1 MKIGGYLRYY
11 GGIIIVFFGVFL
23 TFGSVVQLNEGKET
37 FRSFL
42 SLVFF
47 MGLLPIAVGGWMI
60 YSAKKTAAEN
70 ITEKQEKEVL
80 QLAIQSGGYVGIAQV
95 TMATSLSPSEA
106 ETLLKRMQEQ
116 GILILKVSDSGNI
129 VYQIAGML
137 GKDEKLHDV

>member
-1 MKIGGYLRYY
+1 MKIGGYLRFY
-11 GGIIIVFFGVFL
+11 GGIIIVFLGVFL
-23 TFGSVVQLNEGKET
+23 TFGGVVQLNNGKET
-37 FRSFL
+37 FGSFL

-47 MGLLPIAVGGWMI
+47 MGLLPILVGGWMI

-70 ITEKQEKEVL
+70 IKENQEREVL
-80 QLAIQSGGYVGIAQV
+80 RLAMQSGGYITIAQV

-116 GILILKVSDSGNI
+116 GILVLKVSDSGNI